1 MSKNKAINHWI
12 LFNLRAAIR
21 SIKDPGIGQN
31 YDPSYPTLPSLS
43 VGDLEYQVFSVYMSA
58 LAGAGAGVGSG
69 ETRTG
74 AGSGDAQ
81 MGVGSGGDT
90 LGGYDT
96 GYKRSLVNG
105 AVLLQYTKPNIAC
118 TDAGTGIGT
127 VTDSK
132 SPLPSTNHTI
142 SVSTGVSASVGVSVT
157 HEAWL
162 LSLRGYP
169 TVVGEVAVDYFFN
182 YFFNKYI
189 NEREKG
195 HNYDLSSSTTGTAE
209 MSDFRYIR
217 IVTDTNY
224 ITSTLDKGMHCLI
237 FQLIFSL

>member
-1 MSKNKAINHWI
+1 
-12 LFNLRAAIR
+12 
-21 SIKDPGIGQN
+21 
-31 YDPSYPTLPSLS
+31 
-43 VGDLEYQVFSVYMSA
+43 MSA

-69 ETRTG
+69 DTRTG
-74 AGSGDAQ
+74 AGSGDAQMGAGAGDTRTGAGSGDTQ

-96 GYKRSLVNG
+96 GYKRSLING

-142 SVSTGVSASVGVSVT
+142 SVNTGVSIT

-169 TVVGEVAVDYFFN
+169 TVVGEVAEDYFFN

-195 HNYDLSSSTTGTAE
+195 HNSDLSSCTTGTAE
-209 MSDFRYIR
+209 ISDYRYIR

-224 ITSTLDKGMHCLI
+224 ITSTLDKGMYCSI
-237 FQLIFSL
+237 F